1 MSRSRSYKTE
11 AVVLKQ
17 MPLGE
22 ADRILTLYTPDLGKV
37 RAVAKGIRRPRSK
50 LGGHLELL
58 NQVSV
63 SLAYGRNLDV
73 VNEAQVISSFA
84 GFKEDLQS
92 LSRALYISELVD
104 GFSTERAANYA
115 VYLLLVNTLGLLG
128 RTPSLDLLLR
138 HFEVRILGHLGY
150 RPELYQ
156 CVGCRNTLE
165 PGDHLFNCAIG
176 GVLCPECRGDYKEP
190 LIPVSLNAMKVLR
203 FLQREEEHAN
213 VSGLKVSAGLFS
225 QLERLLRAYIR
236 FVMERELKSADFM
249 NLVSSGGQGLSPV

>member
-17 MPLGE
+17 MSLGE

-37 RAVAKGIRRPRSK
+37 RAVAKGIRRPKSK

-63 SLAYGRNLDV
+63 SMAYGRDLDV
-73 VNEAQVISSFA
+73 VNEAQVISSYA
-84 GFKEDLQS
+84 GFKEDLQA

-104 GFSTERAANYA
+104 GFSTERSANYA
-115 VYLLLVNTLGLLG
+115 VYLLLVDTLGLVG
-128 RTPSLDLLLR
+128 ETQSVDLLVR
-138 HFEVRILGHLGY
+138 HFEMHILGHLGY

-156 CVGCRNTLE
+156 CVGCRSTLE
-165 PGDHLFNCAIG
+165 PGDHLFNCAVG
-176 GVLCPECRGDYKEP
+176 GVLCPECRVDYKEP

-203 FLQREEEHAN
+203 FLQREGDHAN
-213 VSGLKVSAGLFS
+213 VAALKVSASLLS
-225 QLERLLRAYIR
+225 ELERLLRACIRYI
-236 FVMERELKSADFM
+236 MERELKSAEFM
-249 NLVSSGGQGLSPV
+249 NLVSSSS